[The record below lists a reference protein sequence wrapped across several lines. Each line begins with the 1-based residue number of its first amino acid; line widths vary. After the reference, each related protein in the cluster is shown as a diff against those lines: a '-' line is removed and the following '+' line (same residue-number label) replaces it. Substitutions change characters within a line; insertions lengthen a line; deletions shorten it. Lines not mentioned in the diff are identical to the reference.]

1 MSVQEPEIPY
11 GGTTGERLK
20 AFALNAETR
29 ERISSVAVRYWEF
42 ASYGLLM
49 VIAITLRFWN
59 LGARAMH
66 HDESLHSYFGFGF
79 SKGLDDFFTFG
90 TLNNDGYKHVPF
102 MHGPF
107 QFIGNGFV
115 MWIFGDGDYQGRILA
130 ATMGTAMVAFPF
142 LLRKQLGTFGALAAA
157 MFIAFSPTL
166 TYYSR
171 FTREDIYTA
180 FWVLGIV
187 VFAWRYMATRK
198 DHFLYLMA
206 GFMAGLFLTKE
217 TSYMTVGAFAFF
229 FEFLFASYVAN
240 KIKAKSP
247 LMAEWQHVGL
257 TLLLIPF
264 AWAVAFGWIF
274 IEEWRKKYDM
284 DEMPT
289 EGNVLVVMTT
299 LALPLYAAAVQFLPL
314 GDHDATGACANLSW
328 RNCNEEGLDAHV
340 AGPEY
345 RVAMITIFGLI
356 GMSVAL
362 GMLWKPTVWGI
373 AAASF
378 WIPYFLLST
387 TFFSNMN
394 QIQAFDGVFLL
405 ERLPLRPD
413 GFFSVIWGSLDY
425 WISQQDVRRG
435 NQPDNYYFIT
445 IPVYEFLPLMIS
457 LVAGFYYF
465 IRGQMRSAVMVG
477 GLVAAIIVL
486 LLLPRGFAV
495 EKVSFVHVVVP
506 FTLVLLAIFS
516 FKMDAFTRFLMFWMV
531 VTAFALTIAGEKM
544 PWLNVHIALPLAVL
558 AGRFVGEMIERS
570 DLRDDLPRFERL
582 APYTYAAVAS
592 ALSILVFVMTGLTSF
607 ASVGGWLLAIVAG
620 VAVYWAY
627 SGYSRK
633 TAMQVALVGLVAA
646 FSVFTLRATVLASW
660 GHPNNPY
667 KGDVA
672 KRDYG
677 EVPIELLVYTQTS
690 GDIPVLVKEI
700 ERAGKE
706 SGQGKNIPVVIDGA
720 DGFTWPW
727 AWYVR
732 DSKFKNV
739 TFATIN
745 DGYTPPQGAILFIA
759 QSNVSKVVLG
769 DAYNEGIPYHHRR
782 WFPEEYRG
790 KDGKYSTQDF
800 FKDLFTPKVVFG
812 NWLNYWV
819 RREPPTA
826 LGAVDAVAFFPKEF
840 DFSPLPPAETVRTE
854 GTQLIIGQT
863 GSRPGQLS
871 GPSDVFIDKEGN
883 LWVADTNNNRVSK
896 YSGDGTYVSGL
907 GGFGSEFQFNQP
919 WSLTV
924 ADDGAAFVADT
935 WNHKI
940 VKFDGDGNK
949 VKEWGGGG
957 QLKDED
963 GDGKLDSDD
972 PFKLFGPREITLS
985 PEGNVLIT
993 DTGNNRVIEYTGDGE
1008 FVRQFGQ
1015 KGASGAPTDFSEPV
1029 GIELADNG
1037 DIYVGD
1043 FWNKRVVI
1051 FDKDLAFRTQITVD
1065 EWGSTAVTDRPYMA
1079 LLPDG
1084 RLLVTDPTNGKIITF
1099 GADGGRLGT
1108 YDVPKN
1114 GATPAVRPIGLAA
1127 DGTSVLVSDSSGNVV
1142 RKIPLGEVAK

>member
-29 ERISSVAVRYWEF
+29 ERISSLAVRYWEV
-42 ASYGLLM
+42 ASYGLLL
-49 VIAITLRFWN
+49 VIAIGLRYWN

-66 HDESLHSYFGFGF
+66 HDESLHSYFGYGF
-79 SKGLDDFFTFG
+79 NKGLEDFFTFG

-115 MWIFGDGDYQGRILA
+115 MWILGDGDYQARVLA

-187 VFAWRYMATRK
+187 VFTWRYMATQK
-198 DHFLYLMA
+198 DHFLYLLA
-206 GFMAGLFLTKE
+206 GFMVGLFLTKE
-217 TSYMTVGAFAFF
+217 TSYMTVGAFVFF

-240 KIKAKSP
+240 KIKAKRP
-247 LMAEWQHVGL
+247 EMAEWQHVGL

-274 IEEWRKKYDM
+274 LEDWRKKYDM
-284 DEMPT
+284 DELPA
-289 EGNVLVVMTT
+289 EGSVFIVMAS
-299 LALPLYAAAVQFLPL
+299 LALPMYAAILQIPL
-314 GDHDATGACANLSW
+314 GNEW
-328 RNCNEEGLDAHV
+328 RNRAEEGLNSHV
-340 AGPEY
+340 ADAEFKF
-345 RVAMITIFGLI
+345 AMIAIFGLI
-356 GMSVAL
+356 GLSIAL
-362 GMLWKPTVWGI
+362 GMLWKPKVWGI
-373 AAASF
+373 AAACF
-378 WIPYFLLST
+378 WVPYFLLST
-387 TFFSNMN
+387 TFFSNM
-394 QIQAFDGVFLL
+394 DGIK
-405 ERLPLRPD
+405 PD

-425 WISQQDVRRG
+425 WMGQQDVRRG

-457 LVAGFYYF
+457 LIAGFYYF
-465 IRGQMRSAVMVG
+465 IRGQARNAMIVG

-495 EKVSFVHVVVP
+495 EKVSFVHVIVP
-506 FTLVLLAIFS
+506 FTLVLIAIFS
-516 FKMDAFTRFLMFWMV
+516 FKMDALTRFLMFWLV
-531 VTAFALTIAGEKM
+531 VTSFALTIAGEKM
-544 PWLNVHIALPLAVL
+544 PWLNVHIALPLAML
-558 AGRFVGEMIERS
+558 AARFVGDMIDRT
-570 DLRDDLPRFERL
+570 DLRDDLPRLERV
-582 APYTYAAVAS
+582 APYLYAAGAS
-592 ALSILVFVMTGLTSF
+592 ALSVFVFVMTGITSF
-607 ASVGGWLLAIVAG
+607 ASVGAWLLAIVAG
-620 VAVYWAY
+620 VSVYWAY
-627 SGYSRK
+627 TSYSRK
-633 TAMQVALVGLVAA
+633 TAMQVALVGVVAA

-706 SGQGKNIPVVIDGA
+706 SGQGKNIPIVIDSA

-739 TFATIN
+739 TFATID
-745 DGYTPPQGAILFIA
+745 DGYTPPQGAILFISQQNA
-759 QSNVSKVVLG
+759 SKVVLG

-800 FKDLFTPKVVFG
+800 FKDLFTPKVLFN
-812 NWLNYWV
+812 NWLDYWV
-819 RREPPTA
+819 RRTPPTA
-826 LGAVDAVAFFPKEF
+826 LGSVDAVAFFPKEF
-840 DFSPLPPAETVRTE
+840 DISPLPPAETVRTE
-854 GTQLIIGQT
+854 GTQLVIGQT
-863 GSRPGQLS
+863 GTRPGQLS
-871 GPSDVFIDKEGN
+871 GPSDVFIDSEGN

-896 YSGDGTYVSGL
+896 YGPDGAYVSGL
-907 GGFGSEFQFNQP
+907 GGFGSTTQINQP

-924 ADDGAAFVADT
+924 ADDGTVFVADT

-940 VKFDGDGNK
+940 MKFDKDGNLI
-949 VKEWGGGG
+949 KEWGGGG

-985 PEGNVLIT
+985 PDGNVLIT
-993 DTGNNRVIEYTGDGE
+993 DTGNSRVVEYTADGD

-1015 KGASGAPTDFSEPV
+1015 KGSGGAPTDLSEPV
-1029 GIELADNG
+1029 GIEVAPNG

-1043 FWNKRVVI
+1043 FWNRRIVV
-1051 FDKDLAFRTQITVD
+1051 FDKDLNFKTEIGVE
-1065 EWGSTAVTDRPYMA
+1065 EWGSQQVTDRAYMA
-1079 LLPDG
+1079 LLADG
-1084 RLLVTDPTNGKIITF
+1084 RLLVTDPSNGKIITF
-1099 GADGGRLGT
+1099 GADGGRLGA

-1114 GATPAVRPIGLAA
+1114 GTSPAVRPIGVAT
-1127 DGTSVLVSDSSGNVV
+1127 DGTSVLVADSIGNVV
-1142 RKIPLGEVAK
+1142 RKIPLAEVAR

>member
-29 ERISSVAVRYWEF
+29 ERLSSLAVRYWEV
-42 ASYGLLM
+42 ASYGLLL

-115 MWIFGDGDYQGRILA
+115 MWIFGDGDYQARILA
-130 ATMGTAMVAFPF
+130 ATLGTAMVAFPF

-157 MFIAFSPTL
+157 MFICFSPTL

-180 FWVLGIV
+180 FWVLGVV
-187 VFAWRYMATRK
+187 VFAWRYMATQK
-198 DHFLYLMA
+198 DHFLYLLA

-217 TSYMTVGAFAFF
+217 TSYMTVGAFVFF
-229 FEFLFASYVAN
+229 FEFLFASYVASR
-240 KIKAKSP
+240 IKAKSP
-247 LMAEWQHVGL
+247 EMREWQHVGL

-274 IEEWRKKYDM
+274 LEEWRKKYDM
-284 DEMPT
+284 EEMPA
-289 EGNVLVVMTT
+289 EGNVLVVMTS
-299 LALPLYAAAVQFLPL
+299 LALPMYAAILQIPL
-314 GDHDATGACANLSW
+314 GTEW
-328 RNCNEEGLDAHV
+328 RNRAEEGLNSHV
-340 AGPEY
+340 AADEY
-345 RVAMITIFGLI
+345 KFAMTAIFGLI
-356 GMSVAL
+356 GLSIAL
-362 GMLWKPTVWGI
+362 GVLWKPKIWGI
-373 AAASF
+373 AAACF

-387 TFFSNMN
+387 TFFSNMGHVE
-394 QIQAFDGVFLL
+394 QFHGWFLL
-405 ERLPLRPD
+405 GDLRLRPD

-435 NQPDNYYFIT
+435 NQPDHYYFIT
-445 IPVYEFLPLMIS
+445 IPVYEFLPLLIS

-465 IRGQMRSAVMVG
+465 IRGQARNAMIVG

-495 EKVSFVHVVVP
+495 EKVSFVHVIVP
-506 FTLVLLAIFS
+506 FSLVLIAIFS
-516 FKMDAFTRFLMFWMV
+516 FKMDAFSRFLMFWLV
-531 VTAFALTIAGEKM
+531 VTSFALTIAGEKM
-544 PWLNVHIALPLAVL
+544 PWLNVHIALPLAIL
-558 AGRFVGEMIERS
+558 AGRFVGDVVDRT
-570 DLRDDLPRFERL
+570 DLRDDLPRLERL
-582 APYTYAAVAS
+582 SPYLYAAAAS
-592 ALSILVFVMTGLTSF
+592 GLSVLVFVTTGITSF
-607 ASVGGWLLAIVAG
+607 ASLGAWLLAIVA
-620 VAVYWAY
+620 AITVYWAY

-700 ERAGKE
+700 ERAGRE
-706 SGQGKNIPVVIDGA
+706 SGQGKNIPVVVDSA

-727 AWYVR
+727 AWYLR

-739 TFATIN
+739 TYATVN
-745 DGYTPPQGAILFIA
+745 AGYTPPPGAILFIA
-759 QSNVSKVVLG
+759 QANAANVVFG
-769 DAYNEGIPYHHRR
+769 DGYGEGIPYHHRR

-790 KDGKYSTQDF
+790 TNGQYSTRDF
-800 FKDLFTPKVVFG
+800 FTDLFTPKVVFE
-812 NWLNYWV
+812 NWLDYWM
-819 RREPPTA
+819 RRNPPTT
-826 LGAVDAVAFFPKEF
+826 LGAVDGVAFFPKSF
-840 DFSPLPPAETVRTE
+840 DVSPLPPAETVRTE
-854 GTQLIIGQT
+854 GTQLVIGQT
-863 GSRPGQLS
+863 GTRPGQLS
-871 GPSDVFIDKEGN
+871 SPSDVFIDKDGN
-883 LWVADTNNNRVSK
+883 LWVADTNNSRVSK
-896 YSGDGTYVSGL
+896 YSSDGSYISGL
-907 GGFGSEFQFNQP
+907 GGFGSATPLNQP

-924 ADDGAAFVADT
+924 ADDGTVFVADT

-940 VKFDGDGNK
+940 VKFDKDGNK

-972 PFKLFGPREITLS
+972 PFRLFGPREITLS

-993 DTGNNRVIEYTGDGE
+993 DTGNSRVVEYTADGD

-1015 KGASGAPTDFSEPV
+1015 KGSSGAPADLSEPV
-1029 GIELADNG
+1029 GIEVAPDG
-1037 DIYVGD
+1037 DVYIGD
-1043 FWNKRVVI
+1043 FWNKRIIVL
-1051 FDKDLAFRTQITVD
+1051 DKELNFKTQIEVD
-1065 EWGSTAVTDRPYMA
+1065 EWGSQQVTDRGYMA
-1079 LLPDG
+1079 LLDDG
-1084 RLLVTDPTNGKIITF
+1084 RLLVTDPTGGKIITF
-1099 GADGGRLGT
+1099 GADGERLGT
-1108 YDVPKN
+1108 YELPKD
-1114 GATPAVRPIGLAA
+1114 GTTPTVRPIGIAA
-1127 DGTSVLVSDSSGNVV
+1127 DGTSVLVADSAANVV
-1142 RKIPLGEVAK
+1142 RKIPLAEVAP